1 MAKLKNRKPLQ
12 KYQTGGDTND
22 PWGFQGSGLLN
33 PFNYDIT
40 KGLTG
45 VGTLD
50 VMKPGQNFINFGDN
64 PFGQQIGESSVKT
77 ANMLQGLFPT
87 DPLPAGADTYNKL
100 QRQIAKEQDL
110 VLKDG
115 QWRSAKT
122 GEKVYSSKEMN
133 NLINLREAQENQK
146 REENKKLAPLATPL
160 VMLNELGEAQKKSY
174 AQAQKESMYDV
185 TKSPLS
191 MESKGFFAKEG
202 MRTPPVAEV
211 YRMMGAHQGLPETSY
226 KLAKTLDFK
235 SAKQKDLNDLLEQI
249 VMEEGGNVGYS
260 NVPKAQEGIWTTS
273 SLDSTPTVN
282 STTVSNKEIDRID
295 RINKLAAQVIKKNPK
310 DYTNEDL
317 QILSESTIKDANKYI
332 DRYKIERANAARKE
346 GWSSPQKF
354 AESTSAI
361 GSKLSLQNI
370 PVVGRVIPNELDVT
384 RGIGEMASGIAKVP
398 QNIQE
403 GNYGQAALNVAIP
416 LATGALAGAGTTT
429 TGQFVHN
436 LVNPLA
442 GARPNYALK
451 NVGSLLNEGV
461 GFILNNKKNKEAIKK
476 GNDWLQNWIQDPVTQ
491 SKIDKDLSYIK
502 SRDNILRDEYDLGY
516 EQAKNFI
523 PVSKEYPLA
532 DQFVETVIYGQP
544 NIHTGNAGVSYL
556 HDYSPF
562 SRNVVV
568 PNLDLKKS
576 GSWVSRSPK
585 IPQEIR
591 ESIAVHEGTH
601 DWTSDFLL
609 GASEQK
615 QFIKDL
621 YDEKTLER
629 LKKWEDIK
637 SQGKDPS
644 KEMGKTESFKA
655 YLSDPT
661 EVHARIMELRKY
673 LNLTPQQSINI
684 TKSDA
689 KQIIDEIKSLPKN
702 QSPVSKEFFNVL
714 SEDEDTAAY
723 KLSKLFKRLWA
734 ATPAAAAGAATMQ
747 QDDLILNRQ
756 QGGNVTSA
764 VNEIEN
770 LQKIQNNMYNNNQ
783 RISRLAMML
792 GGGLIRGYQEG
803 GIQQPMSPEEEQMM
817 MEQAMQQEMAMQQ
830 GQQQPMPQQGGGM
843 EGQPQQGQPQP
854 QPGENK
860 YMQLPPEQQVEVY
873 KQIIDFVME
882 NGIDTLEQQYPEEYQ
897 FFEEFGDML
906 EGEEM
911 EGEEGEEMGGEMET
925 EAGRM
930 EMGGGEEM
938 ESEYP
943 TDEEEVPVGARP
955 GENAMRPAQPME
967 GAEQMKEGGIP
978 QRYRNM
984 GFTKVGQKRQSDR
997 PGKKWAVLAKK
1008 GNQYKIVHGGAKGME
1023 DFKQHGNKD
1032 RQKRFWDRMGGKDS
1046 AKAND
1051 PFSPLYWHK
1060 RFGTW

>member
-202 MRTPPVAEV
+202 MRTPPVTEV

-260 NVPKAQEGIWTTS
+260 NIPKAQEGLSSKISEIARANVDKQKIKNKKLIEEGTPEYTGDFLS
-273 SLDSTPTVN
+273 SLMGLNPIGGLISSAVMAADNKPVSDVLLNLVPFYKLAKSVNTGKNIGNYFLKSTGAGMDI
-282 STTVSNKEIDRID
+282 SDVSNTIIPPVSNQEAEVPISGGILPEI
-295 RINKLAAQVIKKNPK
+295 VIKAP
-310 DYTNEDL
+310 
-317 QILSESTIKDANKYI
+317 
-332 DRYKIERANAARKE
+332 RRKIE
-346 GWSSPQKF
+346 
-354 AESTSAI
+354 
-361 GSKLSLQNI
+361 
-370 PVVGRVIPNELDVT
+370 
-384 RGIGEMASGIAKVP
+384 
-398 QNIQE
+398 
-403 GNYGQAALNVAIP
+403 
-416 LATGALAGAGTTT
+416 
-429 TGQFVHN
+429 
-436 LVNPLA
+436 
-442 GARPNYALK
+442 
-451 NVGSLLNEGV
+451 
-461 GFILNNKKNKEAIKK
+461 
-476 GNDWLQNWIQDPVTQ
+476 
-491 SKIDKDLSYIK
+491 
-502 SRDNILRDEYDLGY
+502 
-516 EQAKNFI
+516 
-523 PVSKEYPLA
+523 
-532 DQFVETVIYGQP
+532 
-544 NIHTGNAGVSYL
+544 
-556 HDYSPF
+556 
-562 SRNVVV
+562 
-568 PNLDLKKS
+568 
-576 GSWVSRSPK
+576 
-585 IPQEIR
+585 
-591 ESIAVHEGTH
+591 
-601 DWTSDFLL
+601 
-609 GASEQK
+609 
-615 QFIKDL
+615 
-621 YDEKTLER
+621 
-629 LKKWEDIK
+629 
-637 SQGKDPS
+637 
-644 KEMGKTESFKA
+644 
-655 YLSDPT
+655 
-661 EVHARIMELRKY
+661 
-673 LNLTPQQSINI
+673 
-684 TKSDA
+684 
-689 KQIIDEIKSLPKN
+689 
-702 QSPVSKEFFNVL
+702 
-714 SEDEDTAAY
+714 
-723 KLSKLFKRLWA
+723 
-734 ATPAAAAGAATMQ
+734 
-747 QDDLILNRQ
+747 LILDRQ
-756 QGGNVTSA
+756 QGGNVTSV

-803 GIQQPMSPEEEQMM
+803 GMQQPMSPEEEQMM

-843 EGQPQQGQPQP
+843 EGQPQQPQP

-897 FFEEFGDML
+897 FFEEFSDKL
-906 EGEEM
+906 EGEDMEEEGG
-911 EGEEGEEMGGEMET
+911 EGEEEEGGSKMET

-930 EMGGGEEM
+930 EMGGGEEET

-997 PGKKWAVLAKK
+997 PGKKWQVLAKK
-1008 GNQYKIVHGGAKGME
+1008 GDKYKVVHGGAKGME
-1023 DFKQHGNKD
+1023 DFKQHGSKD

>member
-1 MAKLKNRKPLQ
+1 M
-12 KYQTGGDTND
+12 
-22 PWGFQGSGLLN
+22 
-33 PFNYDIT
+33 
-40 KGLTG
+40 
-45 VGTLD
+45 
-50 VMKPGQNFINFGDN
+50 
-64 PFGQQIGESSVKT
+64 
-77 ANMLQGLFPT
+77 
-87 DPLPAGADTYNKL
+87 
-100 QRQIAKEQDL
+100 
-110 VLKDG
+110 
-115 QWRSAKT
+115 
-122 GEKVYSSKEMN
+122 
-133 NLINLREAQENQK
+133 
-146 REENKKLAPLATPL
+146 
-160 VMLNELGEAQKKSY
+160 QKKSY

-191 MESKGFFAKEG
+191 MESKGFFAREG
-202 MRTPPVAEV
+202 MRTPPVTEV

-260 NVPKAQEGIWTTS
+260 NIPKAQEGIWTTS
-273 SLDSTPTVN
+273 SLDSAPTVN

-354 AESTSAI
+354 AEATSAI
-361 GSKLSLQNI
+361 GSRLSLQNT
-370 PVVGRVIPNELDVT
+370 PVVGEYVPEILDVT
-384 RGIGEMASGIAKVP
+384 RGIGEMASGLGRVP

-403 GNYGQAALNVAIP
+403 GNYGQAALDVLTPTA
-416 LATGALAGAGTTT
+416 LGALAGVGSATTR
-429 TGQFVHN
+429 QFVNN

-442 GARPNYALK
+442 GTKELLTPRNINFSIYPSQVESVAARAQRLISQKNKKGWNEQLTPDLEDRLSKAVERHIIDGDYPGSSLGANLSGRTSTIVSKEANIKGIPLTEPQKSMIAAHETGHYYSNSLKEGEDWAKYFDFSDTPGRTYNYFRGKPYRGNAYNELRERAAQLKDYIAYKNNIPLNKDFNITRAQLDDALENYVKDTGLDNSMTPFIEALK
-451 NVGSLLNEGV
+451 
-461 GFILNNKKNKEAIKK
+461 KK
-476 GNDWLQNWIQDPVTQ
+476 GNI
-491 SKIDKDLSYIK
+491 
-502 SRDNILRDEYDLGY
+502 
-516 EQAKNFI
+516 
-523 PVSKEYPLA
+523 
-532 DQFVETVIYGQP
+532 
-544 NIHTGNAGVSYL
+544 
-556 HDYSPF
+556 
-562 SRNVVV
+562 
-568 PNLDLKKS
+568 S
-576 GSWVSRSPK
+576 G
-585 IPQEIR
+585 
-591 ESIAVHEGTH
+591 
-601 DWTSDFLL
+601 FL
-609 GASEQK
+609 
-615 QFIKDL
+615 
-621 YDEKTLER
+621 
-629 LKKWEDIK
+629 
-637 SQGKDPS
+637 
-644 KEMGKTESFKA
+644 KEM
-655 YLSDPT
+655 
-661 EVHARIMELRKY
+661 
-673 LNLTPQQSINI
+673 N
-684 TKSDA
+684 
-689 KQIIDEIKSLPKN
+689 
-702 QSPVSKEFFNVL
+702 
-714 SEDEDTAAY
+714 
-723 KLSKLFKRLWA
+723 KRPLILV
-734 ATPAAAAGAATMQ
+734 PAAAAVATTMQ

-764 VNEIEN
+764 INEIEN

-843 EGQPQQGQPQP
+843 EEQPQQPQP

-882 NGIDTLEQQYPEEYQ
+882 NGIDTLEQQYPEEYE

-911 EGEEGEEMGGEMET
+911 EGEEEEMGGEMET

-997 PGKKWAVLAKK
+997 PGKKWQVLAKK
-1008 GNQYKIVHGGAKGME
+1008 GDKYKVVHGGAKGME